1 MGHTQFGARVV
12 YGDCLFATVSPNEQH
27 SALVLRLSRYRRND
41 PYVRFGDAHRQRCCT
56 AEHPRMEAQR
66 RPGSGST
73 PGRTG
78 HCVEDITIDLPEYD
92 LRRAYTAQDPL
103 AVIEAYKVEILFRLG
118 ILLGVRICPHCPR
131 CNETPF
137 GCQDKFGS
145 NMRPGGGVLGGIPA
159 LGGATEHQG
168 YGAPHLHVELH
179 IASAYQYDT
188 LQEVAASLQKGRFTF
203 AQWINYQE
211 WLHAEDVLDPEVKN
225 AMATGLEEQWHTRFA
240 GQDPVSRKYTPP

>member
-1 MGHTQFGARVV
+1 MRQLMGHTQFGARVV

-78 HCVEDITIDLPEYD
+78 QCVEDITIDLPEYD

-131 CNETPF
+131 CNETPLWMPRQIRQQHEARRR
-137 GCQDKFGS
+137 GPRRNSRSGWGHRTPRVRRTTSAC
-145 NMRPGGGVLGGIPA
+145 R
-159 LGGATEHQG
+159 
-168 YGAPHLHVELH
+168 APHSKR
-179 IASAYQYDT
+179 I
-188 LQEVAASLQKGRFTF
+188 
-203 AQWINYQE
+203 
-211 WLHAEDVLDPEVKN
+211 
-225 AMATGLEEQWHTRFA
+225 
-240 GQDPVSRKYTPP
+240 PVW